1 MKEDR
6 VVLAG
11 LDDNFI
17 PEPDLVI
24 SMVEAFLP
32 SIVIGLVSVT
42 LLVGAAE
49 LVVSRVSALARYYD
63 ISEVVIAMTL
73 VSIGTSLPELGL
85 SLVGSFNI
93 VSSIQ
98 SISLLQQVG
107 LSDFLLQSHSSI
119 IEALYSQSA
128 MSESALQSSS
138 EVFLSTSGTVLGAN
152 IGSNIIQITLI
163 LGIAIIAAFKLQ
175 KKGFDLSGKFLKRDY
190 IPMIGST
197 VLLFVLS
204 INWGFLSGGS
214 SLAGTLTRFDG
225 IILVTSFVLY
235 IGFLYST
242 RSEKLYDPGDASASK
257 KPMVDLLAATLGML
271 VVVGSA
277 EVFLRV
283 VEIWVSQTGIS
294 QSMIGI
300 ASVGL
305 VAALPELITAVSGL
319 RHGSEGVSLGTL
331 IGSNIT
337 NPLLAVGSGAII
349 STYAV
354 PKPLVIFDLPFLFS
368 VSFLILVM
376 AYSRK
381 TLITALRRISSGRVS
396 DRSTVSDKR
405 IISVTA
411 ALILLVLYIF
421 YIYARYSFFPVDF

>member
-1 MKEDR
+1 
-6 VVLAG
+6 
-11 LDDNFI
+11 
-17 PEPDLVI
+17 
-24 SMVEAFLP
+24 MVDAFLP
-32 SIVIGLVSVT
+32 SIVVGFVSVA

-98 SISLLQQVG
+98 SISLLQQAG
-107 LSDFLLQSHSSI
+107 FSDFLFQSHSVI
-119 IEALYSQSA
+119 IEALYAQSA

-163 LGIAIIAAFKLQ
+163 LGLAAFAAFKYQERGLN
-175 KKGFDLSGKFLKRDY
+175 FSRKFLKRDY
-190 IPMIGST
+190 FPMIGST
-197 VLLFVLS
+197 FLLFVLS
-204 INWGFLSGGS
+204 INWGFISGES
-214 SLAGTLTRFDG
+214 SLAGTLTRFEG
-225 IILVTSFVLY
+225 IILVTSFVIY

-242 RSEKLYDPGDASASK
+242 RSEKLYDPGDGSASE
-257 KPMVDLLAATLGML
+257 KPRIDLLAAVIGML

-337 NPLLAVGSGAII
+337 NPLLAVGSGAIL

-354 PKPLVIFDLPFLFS
+354 PEPLVIFDLPFLFS
-368 VSFLILVM
+368 VPVLILVM

-381 TLITALRRISSGRVS
+381 TLITALRRISPGKVS
-396 DRSTVSDKR
+396 DRSAVSDKR
-405 IISVTA
+405 IISVSA
-411 ALILLVLYIF
+411 ALILLILYIF
-421 YIYARYSFFPVDF
+421 YIYVRYSFFPVDF